1 MTEDRR
7 TRQSAT
13 PGEDPRERDAEV
25 SDPSALDKLEALE
38 GTAEEGQPEG
48 AGGLGASSDTAPGR
62 DLPDLD
68 DADEVIRLR
77 DEA

>member
-7 TRQSAT
+7 TWHSAT
-13 PGEDPRERDAEV
+13 PGEDPRERDEELSAQ
-25 SDPSALDKLEALE
+25 SALDKLEALE
-38 GTAEEGQPEG
+38 GTAQEGQPE
-48 AGGLGASSDTAPGR
+48 AVGGLGTSSDRVPGR

-68 DADEVIRLR
+68 DADEVVRLR

>member
-7 TRQSAT
+7 TWQSAT
-13 PGEDPRERDAEV
+13 PGEDPREREAEV

-48 AGGLGASSDTAPGR
+48 TDGLGASSDSAPGR

-68 DADEVIRLR
+68 EADEVNRLR

>member
-7 TRQSAT
+7 TRQGAT
-13 PGEDPRERDAEV
+13 PGEDPRERDEELSAQ
-25 SDPSALDKLEALE
+25 SALDKLEALE
-38 GTAEEGQPEG
+38 GTAQEGQPE
-48 AGGLGASSDTAPGR
+48 AVGGLGTSADRAPGR

-68 DADEVIRLR
+68 DADEVVRLR

>member
-7 TRQSAT
+7 TWQSAT
-13 PGEDPRERDAEV
+13 PGEDPRERDAEM
-25 SDPSALDKLEALE
+25 SDPSALDKLAALE
-38 GTAEEGQPEG
+38 GTAEERQPTG
-48 AGGLGASSDTAPGR
+48 ADGLGASSDSAPGR

-68 DADEVIRLR
+68 EADEVIRLR